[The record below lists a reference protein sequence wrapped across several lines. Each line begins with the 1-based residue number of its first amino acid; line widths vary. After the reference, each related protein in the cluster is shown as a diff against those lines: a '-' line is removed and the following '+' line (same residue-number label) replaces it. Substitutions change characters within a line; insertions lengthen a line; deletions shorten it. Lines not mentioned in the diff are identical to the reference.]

1 MSFQELDSLT
11 YDGPRRVQ
19 TSSTHW
25 ADSARSSFDLSY
37 WRHHQCS
44 VSIRDEASIEGGTTN
59 GDDTYATVNRYA
71 ILGNSDSNLPEELTS
86 QLENRV
92 SSKTRWINV
101 VGWSEALMDDLAR
114 RYLNDHGCLD
124 LHNLSKQMLGGPV
137 KREDSAEFIWIQ
149 TMIWFLGGRNPN
161 WSSVQQSGF
170 RMVVCMPTR
179 SSAGTLITNFVGKAA
194 LAEEISRICTEN
206 VLANH
211 AMGNHA
217 LGCVWIL
224 AFSILRSIAEQMDF
238 AFQTFDPA
246 TLSPAVIPR
255 MDDLPFLLEKAN
267 HLARIDRYISGLEE
281 FSSFFVAVRSFQHN
295 RDPGLCRVAPDPDS
309 TQTYRSRNTRER
321 ASLES
326 SLAQQKILR
335 AQRLCSTFLRQYESL
350 VQMVSLQGTWNCECS
365 SLTGGCRLYH
375 TAQHRLLRGLIMVA
389 QSQKSSQQ

>member
-1 MSFQELDSLT
+1 MNFNTQKCGDMSFHELDSLT
-11 YDGPRRVQ
+11 SGGPRRVH
-19 TSSTHW
+19 TSSSHW
-25 ADSARSSFDLSY
+25 VDSARSSFDLDY
-37 WRHHQCS
+37 FLHHQCD
-44 VSIRDEASIEGGTTN
+44 VSIRDEASVDAGIS
-59 GDDTYATVNRYA
+59 GDDNTDAALNRYT
-71 ILGNSDSNLPEELTS
+71 IFGSPNLSLPLDLRS

-124 LHNLSKQMLGGPV
+124 LHNLSKQMLGGPI
-137 KREDSAEFIWIQ
+137 KRKDSGEFIWIQ
-149 TMIWFLGGRNPN
+149 TTIWFLGGRNPN

-179 SSAGTLITNFVGKAA
+179 SNAGTLITNFVGKAA

-211 AMGNHA
+211 AMGSQA

-224 AFSILRSIAEQMDF
+224 AFSILRSIAEQVDF
-238 AFQTFDPA
+238 AFQTFDP
-246 TLSPAVIPR
+246 TTVGPAAIPG

-267 HLARIDRYISGLEE
+267 HLARLDRYISGLEE
-281 FSSFFVAVRSFQHN
+281 FSSFFVSVRSFQHN
-295 RDPGLCRVAPDPDS
+295 RDPGLCRANQDPDS
-309 TQTYRSRNTRER
+309 TQTYRSRNIRER

-326 SLAQQKILR
+326 SLAQQKIVR

-350 VQMVSLQGTWNCECS
+350 VQMVSLQDTAYCS
-365 SLTGGCRLYH
+365 RS
-375 TAQHRLLRGLIMVA
+375 
-389 QSQKSSQQ
+389 